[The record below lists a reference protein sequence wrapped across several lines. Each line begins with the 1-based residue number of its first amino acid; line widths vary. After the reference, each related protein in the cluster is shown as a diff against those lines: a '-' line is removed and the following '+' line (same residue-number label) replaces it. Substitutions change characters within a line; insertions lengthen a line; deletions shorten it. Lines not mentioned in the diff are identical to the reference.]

1 MLFVGTKPLLLGL
14 ISNPAGSVDIMDIFI
29 WRVLGKLSKR
39 TEQTGCLGTVPSPC
53 ADSALTAGSLSNV

>member
-39 TEQTGCLGTVPSPC
+39 TEGCLGTVPSPC